1 MKKESM
7 TTSAVATT
15 DLPLGAKKKKKIR
28 EFTISNETFNR
39 FATGRTKFERWG
51 KYLNLLDGTEKEIF
65 EFHRKNP
72 GAIIYLRNEETG
84 ALRAIRKK
92 AANE

>member
-15 DLPLGAKKKKKIR
+15 DLPLAAKKKKKIR

-51 KYLNLLDGTEKEIF
+51 KYLNLLDEAEKEIF

-84 ALRAIRKK
+84 ALRAIRKRS
-92 AANE
+92 ANE